1 MSLLT
6 VPLKRFATLLVA
18 VLATAAVTLTML
30 VAAPEAQAGPYNH
43 HLRCT
48 IAQHRV
54 HRGDHDPAHC
64 IYGPHSHSGVAY
76 VVQKERQRVGRRHH
90 KHWKTVWKLYVLG
103 KFHTNRFGT
112 ADVDLHIPQ
121 ALHLGGHKVHF
132 KVRHQFDQ
140 DWIKVVRG

>member
-1 MSLLT
+1 MSALAA
-6 VPLKRFATLLVA
+6 PLKRYTTLLLA
-18 VLATAAVTLTML
+18 LLATAAVALTML
-30 VAAPEAQAGPYNH
+30 VAAPQAQAVPYPPQCNIAH
-43 HLRCT
+43 HN
-48 IAQHRV
+48 V
-54 HRGDHDPAHC
+54 HRGDHDRAKC
-64 IYGPHSHSGVAY
+64 IHEPHNHSGVAY
-76 VVQKERQRVGRRHH
+76 VVQKERHRVGPRHH
-90 KHWKTVWKLYVLG
+90 KHWKTEYKLYVLG